1 MIESE
6 KKNVDIYDE
15 SNEELKTMIAQD
27 KFIKIKCMRCGHI
40 ADIPAWIVEEFK
52 EKNTEEKIKIICSK
66 CNKSM
71 I

>member
-52 EKNTEEKIKIICSK
+52 EKTP
-66 CNKSM
+66 
-71 I
+71 